1 MIGYI
6 LEQRDFLYIT
16 SIDCYM
22 RSVLFALYTTQVE
35 LKKIFLT
42 ILAVLI
48 FRC

>member
-22 RSVLFALYTTQVE
+22 RRVLFALYTTQVCDE
-35 LKKIFLT
+35 KNF
-42 ILAVLI
+42 
-48 FRC
+48 FNNFSCFNF